1 MASPWMQAL
10 RQQQVITVIRA
21 PSFEVGVK
29 LAQAAV
35 AGGMRQLEV
44 TWNSA
49 QPARTV
55 AHLREH
61 YPHCWVGAG
70 TLLSTADCA
79 EALAAGAQFC
89 VSPHTDGAM
98 MACAHRQGVP
108 TMPGCLTP
116 SEIMAAWQAGA
127 TAVKVFPISAV
138 GGAAYLRSLQGPL
151 PAIPLVPTGGVTL
164 ENAPQLLAA
173 GATAVGLASSLF
185 PATDV
190 AQQRWQTI
198 SRRCEQL
205 LSVLA
210 QGPPPHP

>member
-1 MASPWMQAL
+1 MTSPWMQAL
-10 RQQQVITVIRA
+10 RQQQVIAVIRA
-21 PSFEVGVK
+21 PSFAVGVQ

-35 AGGMRQLEV
+35 AGGIRQLEV

-55 AHLREH
+55 AHLREY

-70 TLLSTADCA
+70 TLLSAADCA

-89 VSPHTDGAM
+89 VSPHTDGAI
-98 MACAHRQGVP
+98 MAYAHRQGIP

-138 GGAAYLRSLQGPL
+138 GAAAYLRSLQVPL

-164 ENAPQLLAA
+164 DNAPQMLAA

-185 PATDV
+185 PPADL
-190 AQQRWQTI
+190 AQQRWDAI
-198 SRRCEQL
+198 SHRCEHL
-205 LSVLA
+205 LRTLA
-210 QGPPPHP
+210 QGPLPHP